1 MILVFD
7 LDDTLYDERTYVMS
21 GFAAVA
27 CMLHARFGW
36 PEASSLAFM
45 KRELAARG
53 RGAIFDRLLTE
64 RGALSKALVRACVR
78 TYRDHVPS
86 IRLYPAAERV
96 LRQLDGPLYLV
107 TDGHKVAQQ
116 RKVEAL
122 DLDRRFRKCFITHR
136 YGIKNAKPSV
146 HCFALIAKLEQ
157 CGWSDIVYIGDNP
170 AKDFV
175 NLSPLG
181 VHTVR
186 VLTGQHKTVIAKPGY
201 DARHTIPDLRALP
214 KLLGGL

>member
-7 LDDTLYDERTYVMS
+7 LDDTLYNEQTYVMS

-27 CMLHARFGW
+27 GMLNQRLGW
-36 PEASSLAFM
+36 SETASVAIM

-53 RGAIFDRLLTE
+53 RGAIFDRLLE
-64 RGALSKALVRACVR
+64 KHGALSKALVRACIK
-78 TYRDHVPS
+78 TYRDHTPA
-86 IRLYPAAERV
+86 IRLYPAAERL

-107 TDGHKVAQQ
+107 TDGHKIAQQ
-116 RKVEAL
+116 RKVEVL
-122 DLDRRFRKCFITHR
+122 GLDRRFRRCFITHR
-136 YGIKNAKPSV
+136 YRVKNAKPSV
-146 HCFALIAKLEQ
+146 HCFALIATLEQ
-157 CGWSDIVYIGDNP
+157 CGWADMAYIGDNP

-186 VLTGQHKTVIAKPGY
+186 VLTGQYKTVIAKPGY
-201 DARHTIPDLRALP
+201 DAKYTIPDLRSLP
-214 KLLGGL
+214 KLLNGL

>member
-1 MILVFD
+1 MILIFD
-7 LDDTLYDERTYVMS
+7 LDDTLYDERTYVLS

-27 CMLHARFGW
+27 RMLQARFGW

-53 RGAIFDRLLTE
+53 RGAIFDRLLAKH
-64 RGALSKALVRACVR
+64 GALSKALVGDCIR
-78 TYRDHVPS
+78 TYRDHVPT
-86 IRLYPAAERV
+86 IRLYPAAERL
-96 LRQLDGPLYLV
+96 LRQLDDPLYLV

-116 RKVEAL
+116 RKVETL
-122 DLDRRFRKCFITHR
+122 GLDRRFRKCFITHR
-136 YGIKNAKPSV
+136 YGVKNAKPSL
-146 HCFALIAKLEQ
+146 HCFALIARLEQ
-157 CGWSDIVYIGDNP
+157 SGWSDMAYIGDNP

-214 KLLGGL
+214 KLLSGL

>member
-7 LDDTLYDERTYVMS
+7 LDDTLYDERAYVMS

-27 CMLHARFGW
+27 GMLRRRLGW
-36 PEASSLAFM
+36 PEASSVAFM
-45 KRELAARG
+45 KRELTAQG
-53 RGAIFDRLLTE
+53 RGAIFDRLLE
-64 RGALSKALVRACVR
+64 KHGVPSRALVRACIK
-78 TYRDHVPS
+78 TYRDHTPT
-86 IRLYPAAERV
+86 IRLYPAAERL

-107 TDGHKVAQQ
+107 TDGHKIAQQ

-122 DLDRRFRKCFITHR
+122 GLDRRFRKCFITHR
-136 YGIKNAKPSV
+136 YGVKNAKPSV
-146 HCFALIAKLEQ
+146 HCFALIATLEQ
-157 CGWSDIVYIGDNP
+157 CGWADIAYIGDDP

-201 DARHTIPDLRALP
+201 DARYTIPDLRSLP
-214 KLLGGL
+214 KLLSGL